1 MDTLY
6 TLIENGVL
14 ELGNVFES
22 CIRWLGWGLVTLLAK
37 LVNGIESTSNKVY
50 TINGF
55 FNSSE
60 VSQLIDKYEP
70 LVWTILAISIGI
82 LGFRITFNRQ
92 QNRNELP
99 SNILFSVLVVV
110 LLSTFMT
117 KMNEITKIA
126 ISSINNT
133 NQSITDTLV
142 KESLYD
148 IYYLDDNNFNLAGE
162 TNNISADSIYNID
175 INEAIDTSEVKD
187 SDLFKKKIIFEE
199 NGDKKL
205 VKLEKGWFSIDEMY
219 YRYNIDFI
227 SVIISLGAIG
237 VAFVCIMLKVIRL
250 LFELAFNK
258 LFITLLAFAD
268 ISDGKRLKEMV
279 KHIIS
284 IFIVIFITAVLT
296 NMYMLYNSWITK
308 SLVANGLGNN
318 GILKIL
324 FIVGGA
330 IAVIDGPNLVERI
343 LGIDAGLKS
352 SWGTLMAGYG
362 VAKGALNSGK
372 LLAGLLPRLGN
383 GFALGMAG
391 VGGAMSGMFDGK
403 DKNNIPNK
411 ENDSDIKKQDKTV
424 DSQSSQMKASK
435 DNEADLNTINDKF
448 KDIDE
453 LKNNSAN
460 DINMQN
466 KNGDKPGSLGGE
478 SLQEQMKANKNNS
491 ANLNALNDKFKE
503 IDELRNNPNKDFG
516 KNNLEDNDS
525 KGLDGKTVQEGMK
538 SFKNNE
544 SNSNSPG
551 DKFKDIEGLRNNQN
565 NDLDKNNIAASKT
578 KGLDGQTVQEGMKS
592 FKNNGSNLSSLNDKF
607 KDIENL
613 RNNPNKDFSTSN
625 IEGNK
630 LKGLEG
636 QTIQEGMKS
645 FKNNGS
651 NLSSLNDKFKDIENL
666 RNNPNKDFSTSN
678 IEGNKLKGLEGQTM
692 QEGMKA
698 VKNNGSNLSS
708 LDDKFKDIESPRN
721 NPNKYFSTSN
731 IEGNKIN
738 GSEGQTMQEGMKAV
752 KNNRSNLSSL
762 DDKFKDIE
770 SPRNNP
776 NKYFSTSNIEGNKIN
791 GSEGQTMQEGM
802 KAVKNNTSNLNASE
816 NKFKDIG
823 DSRNSINKNNTDSV
837 GRGNATENI
846 NTKEIKSNTE
856 DKTNVVSNNKGN
868 VANESTNNKNN
879 SENNNAGRKEV
890 KGEMEDRTIGQY
902 MKDKL
907 QGSRFVDNINRAYS
921 LGYNTT
927 SKWDIKNKNKK
938 GRKK

>member
-636 QTIQEGMKS
+636 QT
-645 FKNNGS
+645 
-651 NLSSLNDKFKDIENL
+651 
-666 RNNPNKDFSTSN
+666 
-678 IEGNKLKGLEGQTM
+678 M

-721 NPNKYFSTSN
+721 NPNKDFSTNN
-731 IEGNKIN
+731 IEGNKI
-738 GSEGQTMQEGMKAV
+738 K
-752 KNNRSNLSSL
+752 
-762 DDKFKDIE
+762 
-770 SPRNNP
+770 
-776 NKYFSTSNIEGNKIN
+776 

>member
-435 DNEADLNTINDKF
+435 DNEADLNTIND
-448 KDIDE
+448 
-453 LKNNSAN
+453 NAST
-460 DINMQN
+460 
-466 KNGDKPGSLGGE
+466 GSPFTCI
-478 SLQEQMKANKNNS
+478 SN
-491 ANLNALNDKFKE
+491 FT
-503 IDELRNNPNKDFG
+503 RFDF
-516 KNNLEDNDS
+516 LY
-525 KGLDGKTVQEGMK
+525 
-538 SFKNNE
+538 
-544 SNSNSPG
+544 
-551 DKFKDIEGLRNNQN
+551 
-565 NDLDKNNIAASKT
+565 
-578 KGLDGQTVQEGMKS
+578 
-592 FKNNGSNLSSLNDKF
+592 SLN
-607 KDIENL
+607 
-613 RNNPNKDFSTSN
+613 S
-625 IEGNK
+625 
-630 LKGLEG
+630 
-636 QTIQEGMKS
+636 
-645 FKNNGS
+645 
-651 NLSSLNDKFKDIENL
+651 
-666 RNNPNKDFSTSN
+666 
-678 IEGNKLKGLEGQTM
+678 
-692 QEGMKA
+692 
-698 VKNNGSNLSS
+698 
-708 LDDKFKDIESPRN
+708 
-721 NPNKYFSTSN
+721 
-731 IEGNKIN
+731 
-738 GSEGQTMQEGMKAV
+738 
-752 KNNRSNLSSL
+752 
-762 DDKFKDIE
+762 
-770 SPRNNP
+770 
-776 NKYFSTSNIEGNKIN
+776 
-791 GSEGQTMQEGM
+791 
-802 KAVKNNTSNLNASE
+802 
-816 NKFKDIG
+816 
-823 DSRNSINKNNTDSV
+823 
-837 GRGNATENI
+837 
-846 NTKEIKSNTE
+846 
-856 DKTNVVSNNKGN
+856 
-868 VANESTNNKNN
+868 
-879 SENNNAGRKEV
+879 
-890 KGEMEDRTIGQY
+890 
-902 MKDKL
+902 
-907 QGSRFVDNINRAYS
+907 
-921 LGYNTT
+921 
-927 SKWDIKNKNKK
+927 
-938 GRKK
+938 

>member
-37 LVNGIESTSNKVY
+37 LVNGIESTSNRVY

-55 FNSSE
+55 FDSAE
-60 VSQLIDKYEP
+60 VNQLVDKYEP
-70 LVWTILAISIGI
+70 LVWIILAISIGI
-82 LGFRITFNRQ
+82 LGFRIIFNRQ

-99 SNILFSVLVVV
+99 SNILFSILVVV

-117 KMNEITKIA
+117 KMNDITKIA
-126 ISSINNT
+126 IGSINNT

-148 IYYLDDNNFNLAGE
+148 IYYLDDNDFNLEGE
-162 TNNISADSIYNID
+162 KNNISADSIYNID
-175 INEAIDTSEVKD
+175 INEAIDASEVKD
-187 SDLFKKKIIFEE
+187 SDLFKKKIIFKE

-237 VAFVCIMLKVIRL
+237 VAFICIMLKVIRL

-258 LFITLLAFAD
+258 FFITLLAFAD

-296 NMYMLYNSWITK
+296 NMYMLYNSWITR

-352 SWGTLMAGYG
+352 AWGTLMAGYG
-362 VAKGALNSGK
+362 LAKGALNSGK
-372 LLAGLLPRLGN
+372 LLSGGISKLGN
-383 GFALGMAG
+383 GLALGMAG
-391 VGGAMSGMFDGK
+391 ASGAMSGMFEGK
-403 DKNNIPNK
+403 DKNNISNK
-411 ENDSDIKKQDKTV
+411 ADDSDIKKQDKTV
-424 DSQSSQMKASK
+424 DNLQGEMKASK

-453 LKNNSAN
+453 LKNNSS
-460 DINMQN
+460 NMQN
-466 KNGDKPGSLGGE
+466 KNGDKSVILGEE
-478 SLQEQMKANKNNS
+478 SLQDQMKASKNNTS
-491 ANLNALNDKFKE
+491 NLNY
-503 IDELRNNPNKDFG
+503 
-516 KNNLEDNDS
+516 
-525 KGLDGKTVQEGMK
+525 
-538 SFKNNE
+538 
-544 SNSNSPG
+544 
-551 DKFKDIEGLRNNQN
+551 
-565 NDLDKNNIAASKT
+565 
-578 KGLDGQTVQEGMKS
+578 
-592 FKNNGSNLSSLNDKF
+592 LNDKF

-613 RNNPNKDFSTSN
+613 RNNPNKDFSKNN
-625 IEGNK
+625 IENNES
-630 LKGLEG
+630 EG
-636 QTIQEGMKS
+636 VDGKTVQEG
-645 FKNNGS
+645 
-651 NLSSLNDKFKDIENL
+651 I
-666 RNNPNKDFSTSN
+666 
-678 IEGNKLKGLEGQTM
+678 
-692 QEGMKA
+692 KA
-698 VKNNGSNLSS
+698 VKNNASNLNA
-708 LDDKFKDIESPRN
+708 LNDKFKDIESPRN
-721 NPNKYFSTSN
+721 NPNKDFAKNS
-731 IEGNKIN
+731 IEGNKPR
-738 GSEGQTMQEGMKAV
+738 GTEGQTIQEGMKAS
-752 KNNRSNLSSL
+752 KNNVSNLNAL
-762 DDKFKDIE
+762 NDKFKDIE

-776 NKYFSTSNIEGNKIN
+776 NKDFVKNSIEGNKPR
-791 GSEGQTMQEGM
+791 GTEGQTIQEGM
-802 KAVKNNTSNLNASE
+802 RATKNNSSNLNSSGDNFKDIESPRNNPNNKDFNKNNGSNLNTSE

-823 DSRNSINKNNTDSV
+823 DTRNSINKNNIDSA
-837 GRGNATENI
+837 GIGNTKENI
-846 NTKEIKSNTE
+846 NTKDIKSNTE
-856 DKTNVVSNNKGN
+856 DKTNVVTNNKGKDVSN
-868 VANESTNNKNN
+868 GSTNDNN
-879 SENNNAGRKEV
+879 SENKNGGGKEV
-890 KGEMEDRTIGQY
+890 KGKMEDRTIGQY
-902 MKDKL
+902 MKDKV

-927 SKWDIKNKNKK
+927 SKWDVKNRNKDKK

>member
-148 IYYLDDNNFNLAGE
+148 IYYLDDNGFNLEGKK
-162 TNNISADSIYNID
+162 NNISADSIYNID

-258 LFITLLAFAD
+258 FFITLLAFAD

-279 KHIIS
+279 KHIIY

-296 NMYMLYNSWITK
+296 NMYMLYNSWITR

-362 VAKGALNSGK
+362 VARGALNSGK
-372 LLAGLLPRLGN
+372 LLAGLVPKLGN

-391 VGGAMSGMFDGK
+391 VGGAMSGMFEGK

-424 DSQSSQMKASK
+424 DSQPSQMKASK

-460 DINMQN
+460 
-466 KNGDKPGSLGGE
+466 
-478 SLQEQMKANKNNS
+478 
-491 ANLNALNDKFKE
+491 LNALNDKFRE

-516 KNNLEDNDS
+516 KNSLEDNDS

-544 SNSNSPG
+544 SNLNSPG
-551 DKFKDIEGLRNNQN
+551 DKFKDIEGLRKNQN

-578 KGLDGQTVQEGMKS
+578 KGLDGQTVQEGIKAV
-592 FKNNGSNLSSLNDKF
+592 KNNGSNLSSLNDKF

-613 RNNPNKDFSTSN
+613 RNNPNKDFSTN
-625 IEGNK
+625 
-630 LKGLEG
+630 
-636 QTIQEGMKS
+636 
-645 FKNNGS
+645 
-651 NLSSLNDKFKDIENL
+651 
-666 RNNPNKDFSTSN
+666 
-678 IEGNKLKGLEGQTM
+678 
-692 QEGMKA
+692 
-698 VKNNGSNLSS
+698 
-708 LDDKFKDIESPRN
+708 
-721 NPNKYFSTSN
+721 N

-738 GSEGQTMQEGMKAV
+738 GSEGQTMQEGMKSF
-752 KNNRSNLSSL
+752 KNN
-762 DDKFKDIE
+762 
-770 SPRNNP
+770 
-776 NKYFSTSNIEGNKIN
+776 
-791 GSEGQTMQEGM
+791 
-802 KAVKNNTSNLNASE
+802 ASNLNASE
-816 NKFKDIG
+816 NKVKDIG

-837 GRGNATENI
+837 GSGNTTENI

-868 VANESTNNKNN
+868 ESTNNKNN
-879 SENNNAGRKEV
+879 SENNNGGRKEV
-890 KGEMEDRTIGQY
+890 KGKMEDRTIGQY
-902 MKDKL
+902 MKDKV

>member
-296 NMYMLYNSWITK
+296 NMYMLYNSWITR

-383 GFALGMAG
+383 GFALSMAG

-411 ENDSDIKKQDKTV
+411 EIDSDIKKQDKTI
-424 DSQSSQMKASK
+424 DSQPSQMKASK

-466 KNGDKPGSLGGE
+466 KNGDKPGSLDGE

-491 ANLNALNDKFKE
+491 ANLNALNDKFRE
-503 IDELRNNPNKDFG
+503 IDELRNNPNKD
-516 KNNLEDNDS
+516 
-525 KGLDGKTVQEGMK
+525 
-538 SFKNNE
+538 
-544 SNSNSPG
+544 
-551 DKFKDIEGLRNNQN
+551 
-565 NDLDKNNIAASKT
+565 
-578 KGLDGQTVQEGMKS
+578 
-592 FKNNGSNLSSLNDKF
+592 
-607 KDIENL
+607 
-613 RNNPNKDFSTSN
+613 
-625 IEGNK
+625 
-630 LKGLEG
+630 
-636 QTIQEGMKS
+636 
-645 FKNNGS
+645 
-651 NLSSLNDKFKDIENL
+651 
-666 RNNPNKDFSTSN
+666 
-678 IEGNKLKGLEGQTM
+678 
-692 QEGMKA
+692 
-698 VKNNGSNLSS
+698 
-708 LDDKFKDIESPRN
+708 
-721 NPNKYFSTSN
+721 FSTSN

-738 GSEGQTMQEGMKAV
+738 GSEGQTMKEGMK
-752 KNNRSNLSSL
+752 S
-762 DDKFKDIE
+762 F
-770 SPRNNP
+770 
-776 NKYFSTSNIEGNKIN
+776 
-791 GSEGQTMQEGM
+791 
-802 KAVKNNTSNLNASE
+802 KNNTSNLNASE

-879 SENNNAGRKEV
+879 SENNNVGRKEV

-927 SKWDIKNKNKK
+927 SKWDIKNKK

>member
-37 LVNGIESTSNKVY
+37 LVNGIESTSNRVY

-55 FNSSE
+55 FDSAE
-60 VSQLIDKYEP
+60 VNQLVDKYEP
-70 LVWTILAISIGI
+70 LVWIILAISIGI
-82 LGFRITFNRQ
+82 LGFRIIFNRQ

-99 SNILFSVLVVV
+99 SNILFSILVVV

-117 KMNEITKIA
+117 KMNDITKIA
-126 ISSINNT
+126 IGSINNT

-148 IYYLDDNNFNLAGE
+148 IYYLDDNDFNLEGE
-162 TNNISADSIYNID
+162 KNNISADSIYNID
-175 INEAIDTSEVKD
+175 INEAIDASEVKD
-187 SDLFKKKIIFEE
+187 SDLFKKKIIFKE

-237 VAFVCIMLKVIRL
+237 VAFICIMLKVIRL

-258 LFITLLAFAD
+258 FFITLLAFAD

-296 NMYMLYNSWITK
+296 NMYMLYNSWITR

-352 SWGTLMAGYG
+352 AWGTLMAGYG
-362 VAKGALNSGK
+362 LAKGALNSGK
-372 LLAGLLPRLGN
+372 LLSGGISKLGN
-383 GFALGMAG
+383 GLALGMAG
-391 VGGAMSGMFDGK
+391 ASGAMSGMFEGK
-403 DKNNIPNK
+403 DKNNISNK
-411 ENDSDIKKQDKTV
+411 ADDSDIKKQDKTV
-424 DSQSSQMKASK
+424 DNLQGEMKASK

-453 LKNNSAN
+453 LKNNSS
-460 DINMQN
+460 NMQN
-466 KNGDKPGSLGGE
+466 KNGDKSVILGEE
-478 SLQEQMKANKNNS
+478 SLQDQMKASKNNTS
-491 ANLNALNDKFKE
+491 NLNY
-503 IDELRNNPNKDFG
+503 
-516 KNNLEDNDS
+516 
-525 KGLDGKTVQEGMK
+525 
-538 SFKNNE
+538 
-544 SNSNSPG
+544 
-551 DKFKDIEGLRNNQN
+551 
-565 NDLDKNNIAASKT
+565 
-578 KGLDGQTVQEGMKS
+578 
-592 FKNNGSNLSSLNDKF
+592 LNDKF

-613 RNNPNKDFSTSN
+613 RNNPNKDFSKNN
-625 IEGNK
+625 IENNES
-630 LKGLEG
+630 EG
-636 QTIQEGMKS
+636 VDGKTVQEG
-645 FKNNGS
+645 
-651 NLSSLNDKFKDIENL
+651 I
-666 RNNPNKDFSTSN
+666 
-678 IEGNKLKGLEGQTM
+678 
-692 QEGMKA
+692 KA
-698 VKNNGSNLSS
+698 VKNNASNLNA
-708 LDDKFKDIESPRN
+708 LNDKFKDIESPRN
-721 NPNKYFSTSN
+721 NPNKDFAKNS
-731 IEGNKIN
+731 IEGNKPR
-738 GSEGQTMQEGMKAV
+738 GTEGQTIQEGMRAT
-752 KNNRSNLSSL
+752 KNNSSNLNSSG
-762 DDKFKDIE
+762 DNFKDIE

-776 NKYFSTSNIEGNKIN
+776 NNKDFN
-791 GSEGQTMQEGM
+791 
-802 KAVKNNTSNLNASE
+802 KNNGSNLNTSE

-823 DSRNSINKNNTDSV
+823 DTRNSINKNNIDSA
-837 GRGNATENI
+837 GIGNTKENI
-846 NTKEIKSNTE
+846 NTKDIKSNTE
-856 DKTNVVSNNKGN
+856 DKTNVVTNNKGKDVSN
-868 VANESTNNKNN
+868 GSTNDNN
-879 SENNNAGRKEV
+879 SENKNGGGKEV
-890 KGEMEDRTIGQY
+890 KGKMEDRTIGQY
-902 MKDKL
+902 MKDKV

-927 SKWDIKNKNKK
+927 SKWDVKNRNKDKK

>member
-148 IYYLDDNNFNLAGE
+148 IYYLDDNGFNLEGKK
-162 TNNISADSIYNID
+162 NNISADSIYNID

-258 LFITLLAFAD
+258 FFITLLAFAD

-279 KHIIS
+279 KHIIY

-296 NMYMLYNSWITK
+296 NMYMLYNSWITR

-362 VAKGALNSGK
+362 VARGALNSGK
-372 LLAGLLPRLGN
+372 LLAGLVPKLGN

-391 VGGAMSGMFDGK
+391 VGGAMSGMFEGK

-424 DSQSSQMKASK
+424 DSQPSQMKASK

-460 DINMQN
+460 
-466 KNGDKPGSLGGE
+466 
-478 SLQEQMKANKNNS
+478 
-491 ANLNALNDKFKE
+491 LNALNDKFRE

-516 KNNLEDNDS
+516 KNSLEDNDS

-544 SNSNSPG
+544 SNLNSPG
-551 DKFKDIEGLRNNQN
+551 DKFKDIEGLRKNQN

-578 KGLDGQTVQEGMKS
+578 KGLDGQTVQEGIKAV
-592 FKNNGSNLSSLNDKF
+592 KNNGSNLSSLNDKF

-613 RNNPNKDFSTSN
+613 RNNPNKDFSTN
-625 IEGNK
+625 
-630 LKGLEG
+630 
-636 QTIQEGMKS
+636 
-645 FKNNGS
+645 
-651 NLSSLNDKFKDIENL
+651 
-666 RNNPNKDFSTSN
+666 
-678 IEGNKLKGLEGQTM
+678 
-692 QEGMKA
+692 
-698 VKNNGSNLSS
+698 
-708 LDDKFKDIESPRN
+708 
-721 NPNKYFSTSN
+721 N

-738 GSEGQTMQEGMKAV
+738 GSEGQTMQEGMKSF
-752 KNNRSNLSSL
+752 KNN
-762 DDKFKDIE
+762 
-770 SPRNNP
+770 
-776 NKYFSTSNIEGNKIN
+776 
-791 GSEGQTMQEGM
+791 
-802 KAVKNNTSNLNASE
+802 ASNLNASE
-816 NKFKDIG
+816 NKVKDIG

-837 GRGNATENI
+837 GSGNTTENI

-868 VANESTNNKNN
+868 ESTNNKNN
-879 SENNNAGRKEV
+879 SENNNGGRKEV
-890 KGEMEDRTIGQY
+890 KGKMEDRTIGKY
-902 MKDKL
+902 MKDKV

>member
-1 MDTLY
+1 
-6 TLIENGVL
+6 
-14 ELGNVFES
+14 
-22 CIRWLGWGLVTLLAK
+22 
-37 LVNGIESTSNKVY
+37 
-50 TINGF
+50 
-55 FNSSE
+55 
-60 VSQLIDKYEP
+60 
-70 LVWTILAISIGI
+70 
-82 LGFRITFNRQ
+82 
-92 QNRNELP
+92 
-99 SNILFSVLVVV
+99 
-110 LLSTFMT
+110 
-117 KMNEITKIA
+117 
-126 ISSINNT
+126 
-133 NQSITDTLV
+133 
-142 KESLYD
+142 
-148 IYYLDDNNFNLAGE
+148 
-162 TNNISADSIYNID
+162 
-175 INEAIDTSEVKD
+175 
-187 SDLFKKKIIFEE
+187 
-199 NGDKKL
+199 
-205 VKLEKGWFSIDEMY
+205 MY

-258 LFITLLAFAD
+258 FFITLLAFAD

-279 KHIIS
+279 KHIIY

-296 NMYMLYNSWITK
+296 NMYMLYNSWITR

-362 VAKGALNSGK
+362 VARGALNSGK
-372 LLAGLLPRLGN
+372 LLAGLVPKLGN

-391 VGGAMSGMFDGK
+391 VGGAMSGMFEGK

-424 DSQSSQMKASK
+424 DSQPSQMKASK

-460 DINMQN
+460 
-466 KNGDKPGSLGGE
+466 
-478 SLQEQMKANKNNS
+478 
-491 ANLNALNDKFKE
+491 LNALNDKFRE

-516 KNNLEDNDS
+516 KNSLEDNDS

-544 SNSNSPG
+544 SNLNSPG
-551 DKFKDIEGLRNNQN
+551 DKFKDIEGLRKNQN

-578 KGLDGQTVQEGMKS
+578 KGLDGQTVQEGIKAV
-592 FKNNGSNLSSLNDKF
+592 KNNGSNLSSLNDKF

-613 RNNPNKDFSTSN
+613 RNNPNKDFSTN
-625 IEGNK
+625 
-630 LKGLEG
+630 
-636 QTIQEGMKS
+636 
-645 FKNNGS
+645 
-651 NLSSLNDKFKDIENL
+651 
-666 RNNPNKDFSTSN
+666 
-678 IEGNKLKGLEGQTM
+678 
-692 QEGMKA
+692 
-698 VKNNGSNLSS
+698 
-708 LDDKFKDIESPRN
+708 
-721 NPNKYFSTSN
+721 N

-738 GSEGQTMQEGMKAV
+738 GSEGQTMQEGMKSF
-752 KNNRSNLSSL
+752 KNNGSNVSSL

-770 SPRNNP
+770 NLRNNP
-776 NKYFSTSNIEGNKIN
+776 NKDFSTNNIEGNKIN

-802 KAVKNNTSNLNASE
+802 KLFKNNGSNVSSLDDKFKDIENLRNNPNKDFSTNNIEGNKINGSEGQTMQEGMKSFKNNASNLNASE
-816 NKFKDIG
+816 NKVKDIG

-837 GRGNATENI
+837 GSGNTTENI

-868 VANESTNNKNN
+868 ESTNNKNN
-879 SENNNAGRKEV
+879 SENNNGGRKEV
-890 KGEMEDRTIGQY
+890 KGKMEDRTIGQY
-902 MKDKL
+902 MKDKV

>member
-148 IYYLDDNNFNLAGE
+148 IYYLDDNGFNLEGKK
-162 TNNISADSIYNID
+162 NNISADSIYNID

-199 NGDKKL
+199 KGDKKL

-258 LFITLLAFAD
+258 FFITLLAFAD

-279 KHIIS
+279 KHIIY

-296 NMYMLYNSWITK
+296 NMYMLYNSWITR

-362 VAKGALNSGK
+362 VARGALNSGK
-372 LLAGLLPRLGN
+372 LLAGLVPKLGN

-391 VGGAMSGMFDGK
+391 VGGAMSGMFEGK

-424 DSQSSQMKASK
+424 DSQPSQMKASK

-460 DINMQN
+460 
-466 KNGDKPGSLGGE
+466 
-478 SLQEQMKANKNNS
+478 
-491 ANLNALNDKFKE
+491 LNALNDKFRE

-516 KNNLEDNDS
+516 KNSLEDNDS

-544 SNSNSPG
+544 SNLNSPG
-551 DKFKDIEGLRNNQN
+551 DKFKDIEGLRKNQN

-578 KGLDGQTVQEGMKS
+578 KGLDGQTVQEGIKAV
-592 FKNNGSNLSSLNDKF
+592 KNNGSNLSSLNDKF

-613 RNNPNKDFSTSN
+613 RNNPNKDFSTN
-625 IEGNK
+625 
-630 LKGLEG
+630 
-636 QTIQEGMKS
+636 
-645 FKNNGS
+645 
-651 NLSSLNDKFKDIENL
+651 
-666 RNNPNKDFSTSN
+666 
-678 IEGNKLKGLEGQTM
+678 
-692 QEGMKA
+692 
-698 VKNNGSNLSS
+698 
-708 LDDKFKDIESPRN
+708 
-721 NPNKYFSTSN
+721 N

-738 GSEGQTMQEGMKAV
+738 GSEGQTMQEGMKSF
-752 KNNRSNLSSL
+752 KNNGSNVSSL

-770 SPRNNP
+770 NLRNNP
-776 NKYFSTSNIEGNKIN
+776 NKDFSTNNIEGNKIN

-802 KAVKNNTSNLNASE
+802 KSFKNNASNLNASE
-816 NKFKDIG
+816 NKVKDIG

-837 GRGNATENI
+837 GSGNTTENI

-868 VANESTNNKNN
+868 ESTNNKNN
-879 SENNNAGRKEV
+879 SENNNGGRKEV
-890 KGEMEDRTIGQY
+890 KGKMEDRTIGQY
-902 MKDKL
+902 MKDKV

>member
-148 IYYLDDNNFNLAGE
+148 IYYLDDNGFNLEGKK
-162 TNNISADSIYNID
+162 NNISADSIYNID

-258 LFITLLAFAD
+258 FFITLLAFAD

-279 KHIIS
+279 KHIIY

-296 NMYMLYNSWITK
+296 NMYMLYNSWITR

-362 VAKGALNSGK
+362 VARGALNSGK
-372 LLAGLLPRLGN
+372 LLAGLVPKLGN

-391 VGGAMSGMFDGK
+391 VGGAMSGMFEGK

-424 DSQSSQMKASK
+424 DSQPSQMKASK

-460 DINMQN
+460 
-466 KNGDKPGSLGGE
+466 
-478 SLQEQMKANKNNS
+478 
-491 ANLNALNDKFKE
+491 LNALNDKFRE

-516 KNNLEDNDS
+516 KNSLEDNDS

-544 SNSNSPG
+544 SNLNSPG
-551 DKFKDIEGLRNNQN
+551 DKFKDIEGLRKNQN

-578 KGLDGQTVQEGMKS
+578 KGLDGQTVQEGIKAV
-592 FKNNGSNLSSLNDKF
+592 KNNGSNLSSLNDKF

-613 RNNPNKDFSTSN
+613 RNNPNKDFSTNN
-625 IEGNK
+625 IEGTKIN
-630 LKGLEG
+630 GSEG
-636 QTIQEGMKS
+636 QTMQEGMNL

-651 NLSSLNDKFKDIENL
+651 NVSSLDDKFKDIENL
-666 RNNPNKDFSTSN
+666 RNNPNKDFSTN
-678 IEGNKLKGLEGQTM
+678 
-692 QEGMKA
+692 
-698 VKNNGSNLSS
+698 
-708 LDDKFKDIESPRN
+708 
-721 NPNKYFSTSN
+721 N

-738 GSEGQTMQEGMKAV
+738 GSEGQTMQEGMKSF
-752 KNNRSNLSSL
+752 KNN
-762 DDKFKDIE
+762 
-770 SPRNNP
+770 
-776 NKYFSTSNIEGNKIN
+776 
-791 GSEGQTMQEGM
+791 
-802 KAVKNNTSNLNASE
+802 ASNLNASE
-816 NKFKDIG
+816 NKVKDIG

-837 GRGNATENI
+837 GSGNTTENI

-868 VANESTNNKNN
+868 ESTNNKNN
-879 SENNNAGRKEV
+879 SENNNGGRKEV
-890 KGEMEDRTIGQY
+890 KGKMEDRTIGQY
-902 MKDKL
+902 MKDKV

>member
-37 LVNGIESTSNKVY
+37 LVNGIESTSNRVY

-55 FNSSE
+55 FDSAE
-60 VSQLIDKYEP
+60 VNQLVDKYEP
-70 LVWTILAISIGI
+70 LVWIILAISIGI
-82 LGFRITFNRQ
+82 LGFRIIFNRQ

-99 SNILFSVLVVV
+99 SNILFSILVVV

-117 KMNEITKIA
+117 KMNDITKIA
-126 ISSINNT
+126 IGSINNT

-148 IYYLDDNNFNLAGE
+148 IYYLDDNDFNLEGE
-162 TNNISADSIYNID
+162 KNNISADSIYNID
-175 INEAIDTSEVKD
+175 INEAIDASEVKD

-258 LFITLLAFAD
+258 FFITLLAFAD

-279 KHIIS
+279 KHIIY

-296 NMYMLYNSWITK
+296 NMYMLYNSWITR

-372 LLAGLLPRLGN
+372 LLAGLVPKLGN

-391 VGGAMSGMFDGK
+391 VGGAMSGMFEGK

-424 DSQSSQMKASK
+424 DSQPSQMKASK

-460 DINMQN
+460 
-466 KNGDKPGSLGGE
+466 
-478 SLQEQMKANKNNS
+478 
-491 ANLNALNDKFKE
+491 LNALNDKFRE

-516 KNNLEDNDS
+516 KNSLEDNDS

-544 SNSNSPG
+544 SNLNSPG

-578 KGLDGQTVQEGMKS
+578 KGLDGQTVQEGIKAV
-592 FKNNGSNLSSLNDKF
+592 KNNGSNLSSLNDKF

-613 RNNPNKDFSTSN
+613 RNNPNKDFSTN
-625 IEGNK
+625 
-630 LKGLEG
+630 
-636 QTIQEGMKS
+636 
-645 FKNNGS
+645 
-651 NLSSLNDKFKDIENL
+651 
-666 RNNPNKDFSTSN
+666 
-678 IEGNKLKGLEGQTM
+678 
-692 QEGMKA
+692 
-698 VKNNGSNLSS
+698 
-708 LDDKFKDIESPRN
+708 
-721 NPNKYFSTSN
+721 
-731 IEGNKIN
+731 
-738 GSEGQTMQEGMKAV
+738 
-752 KNNRSNLSSL
+752 
-762 DDKFKDIE
+762 
-770 SPRNNP
+770 
-776 NKYFSTSNIEGNKIN
+776 NIEGNKIN

-907 QGSRFVDNINRAYS
+907 QGSRFIDNINRAYS

>member
-148 IYYLDDNNFNLAGE
+148 IYYLDDNGFNLEGKK
-162 TNNISADSIYNID
+162 NNISADSIYNID

-258 LFITLLAFAD
+258 FFITLLAFAD

-279 KHIIS
+279 KHIIY

-296 NMYMLYNSWITK
+296 NMYMLYNSWITR

-362 VAKGALNSGK
+362 VARGALNSGK
-372 LLAGLLPRLGN
+372 LLAGLVPKLGN

-391 VGGAMSGMFDGK
+391 VGGAMSGMFEGK

-424 DSQSSQMKASK
+424 DSQPSQMKASK

-460 DINMQN
+460 
-466 KNGDKPGSLGGE
+466 
-478 SLQEQMKANKNNS
+478 
-491 ANLNALNDKFKE
+491 LNALNDKFRE

-516 KNNLEDNDS
+516 KNSLEDNDS

-544 SNSNSPG
+544 SNLNSPG
-551 DKFKDIEGLRNNQN
+551 DKFKDIEGLRKNQN

-578 KGLDGQTVQEGMKS
+578 KGLDGQTVQEGIKAV
-592 FKNNGSNLSSLNDKF
+592 KNNGSNLSSLNDKF

-613 RNNPNKDFSTSN
+613 RNNPNKDFSTN
-625 IEGNK
+625 
-630 LKGLEG
+630 
-636 QTIQEGMKS
+636 
-645 FKNNGS
+645 
-651 NLSSLNDKFKDIENL
+651 
-666 RNNPNKDFSTSN
+666 
-678 IEGNKLKGLEGQTM
+678 
-692 QEGMKA
+692 
-698 VKNNGSNLSS
+698 
-708 LDDKFKDIESPRN
+708 
-721 NPNKYFSTSN
+721 N

-738 GSEGQTMQEGMKAV
+738 GSEGQTMQEGMKSF
-752 KNNRSNLSSL
+752 KNN
-762 DDKFKDIE
+762 E
-770 SPRNNP
+770 
-776 NKYFSTSNIEGNKIN
+776 
-791 GSEGQTMQEGM
+791 
-802 KAVKNNTSNLNASE
+802 SNLNASE
-816 NKFKDIG
+816 NKVKDIG

-837 GRGNATENI
+837 GSGNTTENI

-868 VANESTNNKNN
+868 ESTNNKNN
-879 SENNNAGRKEV
+879 SENNNGGRKEV
-890 KGEMEDRTIGQY
+890 KGKMEDRTIGQY
-902 MKDKL
+902 MKDKV

>member
-148 IYYLDDNNFNLAGE
+148 IYYLDDNGFNLEGKK
-162 TNNISADSIYNID
+162 NNISADSIYNID

-237 VAFVCIMLKVIRL
+237 VSFVCIMLKVIRL

-258 LFITLLAFAD
+258 FFITLLAFAD

-279 KHIIS
+279 KHIIY

-296 NMYMLYNSWITK
+296 NMYMLYNSWITR

-352 SWGTLMAGYG
+352 SWGTLMPGYG

-372 LLAGLLPRLGN
+372 LLAGLVPKLGN

-391 VGGAMSGMFDGK
+391 VGGAMSGMFEGK

-424 DSQSSQMKASK
+424 DSQPSQMKASK

-460 DINMQN
+460 
-466 KNGDKPGSLGGE
+466 
-478 SLQEQMKANKNNS
+478 
-491 ANLNALNDKFKE
+491 LNALNDKFRE

-516 KNNLEDNDS
+516 KNSLEDNDS

-544 SNSNSPG
+544 SNLNSPG
-551 DKFKDIEGLRNNQN
+551 DKFKDIEGLRKNQN

-578 KGLDGQTVQEGMKS
+578 KGLDGQTVQEGIKAV
-592 FKNNGSNLSSLNDKF
+592 KNNGSNVSSLDDKF

-613 RNNPNKDFSTSN
+613 RNNPNKDFSTN
-625 IEGNK
+625 
-630 LKGLEG
+630 
-636 QTIQEGMKS
+636 
-645 FKNNGS
+645 
-651 NLSSLNDKFKDIENL
+651 
-666 RNNPNKDFSTSN
+666 
-678 IEGNKLKGLEGQTM
+678 
-692 QEGMKA
+692 
-698 VKNNGSNLSS
+698 
-708 LDDKFKDIESPRN
+708 
-721 NPNKYFSTSN
+721 N

-752 KNNRSNLSSL
+752 KN
-762 DDKFKDIE
+762 
-770 SPRNNP
+770 
-776 NKYFSTSNIEGNKIN
+776 
-791 GSEGQTMQEGM
+791 SE
-802 KAVKNNTSNLNASE
+802 ANLNSPAD
-816 NKFKDIG
+816 KFKDIG
-823 DSRNSINKNNTDSV
+823 DSINSINKNNTDSV
-837 GRGNATENI
+837 GSGNTTENI

-868 VANESTNNKNN
+868 ESTNNKNN
-879 SENNNAGRKEV
+879 SENNNGGRKEV
-890 KGEMEDRTIGQY
+890 KGKMEDRTIGQY
-902 MKDKL
+902 MKDKV

-927 SKWDIKNKNKK
+927 SKWDVKNKNKK

>member
-1 MDTLY
+1 
-6 TLIENGVL
+6 
-14 ELGNVFES
+14 
-22 CIRWLGWGLVTLLAK
+22 
-37 LVNGIESTSNKVY
+37 
-50 TINGF
+50 
-55 FNSSE
+55 
-60 VSQLIDKYEP
+60 
-70 LVWTILAISIGI
+70 
-82 LGFRITFNRQ
+82 
-92 QNRNELP
+92 
-99 SNILFSVLVVV
+99 
-110 LLSTFMT
+110 
-117 KMNEITKIA
+117 
-126 ISSINNT
+126 
-133 NQSITDTLV
+133 
-142 KESLYD
+142 
-148 IYYLDDNNFNLAGE
+148 
-162 TNNISADSIYNID
+162 
-175 INEAIDTSEVKD
+175 
-187 SDLFKKKIIFEE
+187 
-199 NGDKKL
+199 
-205 VKLEKGWFSIDEMY
+205 MY

-258 LFITLLAFAD
+258 FFITLLAFAD

-279 KHIIS
+279 KHIIY

-296 NMYMLYNSWITK
+296 NMYMLYNSWITR

-362 VAKGALNSGK
+362 VARGALNSGK
-372 LLAGLLPRLGN
+372 LLAGLVPKLGN

-391 VGGAMSGMFDGK
+391 VGGAMSGMFEGK

-424 DSQSSQMKASK
+424 DSQPSQMKASK

-460 DINMQN
+460 
-466 KNGDKPGSLGGE
+466 
-478 SLQEQMKANKNNS
+478 
-491 ANLNALNDKFKE
+491 LNALNDKFRE

-516 KNNLEDNDS
+516 KNSLEDNDS

-544 SNSNSPG
+544 SNLNSPG
-551 DKFKDIEGLRNNQN
+551 DKFKDIEGLRKNQN

-578 KGLDGQTVQEGMKS
+578 KGLDGQTVQEGIKAV
-592 FKNNGSNLSSLNDKF
+592 KNNGSNLSSLNDKF

-613 RNNPNKDFSTSN
+613 RNNPNKDFSTN
-625 IEGNK
+625 
-630 LKGLEG
+630 
-636 QTIQEGMKS
+636 
-645 FKNNGS
+645 
-651 NLSSLNDKFKDIENL
+651 
-666 RNNPNKDFSTSN
+666 
-678 IEGNKLKGLEGQTM
+678 
-692 QEGMKA
+692 
-698 VKNNGSNLSS
+698 
-708 LDDKFKDIESPRN
+708 
-721 NPNKYFSTSN
+721 N

-738 GSEGQTMQEGMKAV
+738 GSEGQTMQEGMKSF
-752 KNNRSNLSSL
+752 KNN
-762 DDKFKDIE
+762 
-770 SPRNNP
+770 
-776 NKYFSTSNIEGNKIN
+776 
-791 GSEGQTMQEGM
+791 
-802 KAVKNNTSNLNASE
+802 ASNLNASE
-816 NKFKDIG
+816 NKVKDIG

-837 GRGNATENI
+837 GSGNTTENI

-868 VANESTNNKNN
+868 ESTNNKNN
-879 SENNNAGRKEV
+879 SENNNGGRKEV
-890 KGEMEDRTIGQY
+890 KGKMEDRTIGQY
-902 MKDKL
+902 MKDKV

>member
-126 ISSINNT
+126 ISSLNNT

-258 LFITLLAFAD
+258 FFITLLAFAD

-296 NMYMLYNSWITK
+296 NMYMLYNSWITR

-372 LLAGLLPRLGN
+372 LLAGLVPKLGN

-391 VGGAMSGMFDGK
+391 VGGAMSGMFEGK

-424 DSQSSQMKASK
+424 DSQPSQMKASK

-491 ANLNALNDKFKE
+491 ANLNALNDKFRE

-516 KNNLEDNDS
+516 KNSLEDNDS

-544 SNSNSPG
+544 SNLNSPG

-578 KGLDGQTVQEGMKS
+578 KGLDGQTVQEGMKAV
-592 FKNNGSNLSSLNDKF
+592 KNNGSNLSSLNDKF

-613 RNNPNKDFSTSN
+613 RNNPNKDFSTN
-625 IEGNK
+625 
-630 LKGLEG
+630 
-636 QTIQEGMKS
+636 
-645 FKNNGS
+645 
-651 NLSSLNDKFKDIENL
+651 
-666 RNNPNKDFSTSN
+666 
-678 IEGNKLKGLEGQTM
+678 
-692 QEGMKA
+692 
-698 VKNNGSNLSS
+698 
-708 LDDKFKDIESPRN
+708 
-721 NPNKYFSTSN
+721 N

-738 GSEGQTMQEGMKAV
+738 GSEGQTMQEGMKSF
-752 KNNRSNLSSL
+752 KNNGSNVSSL

-770 SPRNNP
+770 NLRNNP
-776 NKYFSTSNIEGNKIN
+776 NKDFSTNNIEGNKIK
-791 GSEGQTMQEGM
+791 GSEGQTVQEGM
-802 KAVKNNTSNLNASE
+802 KSFKNNASNLNASE
-816 NKFKDIG
+816 NKVKDIG

-837 GRGNATENI
+837 GRGNTTENI

-856 DKTNVVSNNKGN
+856 DKTNVVTTNEGN
-868 VANESTNNKNN
+868 IKNESTSNNPDSENKN
-879 SENNNAGRKEV
+879 SGRKEV
-890 KGEMEDRTIGQY
+890 KGKIEDRTIGQY
-902 MKDKL
+902 MKDRV

-927 SKWDIKNKNKK
+927 SKWDVKNRNKDKK

>member
-22 CIRWLGWGLVTLLAK
+22 CIRWLGWGLITLLAK
-37 LVNGIESTSNKVY
+37 LVNGIESTANKVY

-60 VSQLIDKYEP
+60 VNQLIDKYEP

-82 LGFRITFNRQ
+82 LGFRIIFNRQ

-99 SNILFSVLVVV
+99 SNILFSILVVV

-117 KMNEITKIA
+117 KMNDITKVA
-126 ISSINNT
+126 ISSINNS
-133 NQSITDTLV
+133 NQSLTNTLV

-148 IYYLDDNNFNLAGE
+148 IYYLDDNDFNLAGE
-162 TNNISADSIYNID
+162 KNNISADSIYNID
-175 INEAIDTSEVKD
+175 INEALDTSEVKD
-187 SDLFKKKIIFEE
+187 SDLFKKKIIFKE

-237 VAFVCIMLKVIRL
+237 IAFVCIMLKVIRL

-630 LKGLEG
+630 
-636 QTIQEGMKS
+636 
-645 FKNNGS
+645 
-651 NLSSLNDKFKDIENL
+651 
-666 RNNPNKDFSTSN
+666 
-678 IEGNKLKGLEGQTM
+678 
-692 QEGMKA
+692 
-698 VKNNGSNLSS
+698 
-708 LDDKFKDIESPRN
+708 
-721 NPNKYFSTSN
+721 
-731 IEGNKIN
+731 IN

-776 NKYFSTSNIEGNKIN
+776 NKDFSTNNIEGNKIK

>member
-22 CIRWLGWGLVTLLAK
+22 CIRWLGWGLITLLAK
-37 LVNGIESTSNKVY
+37 LVNGIESTANKVY

-60 VSQLIDKYEP
+60 VNQLIDKYEP
-70 LVWTILAISIGI
+70 LVWTVLAISIGI
-82 LGFRITFNRQ
+82 LGFRIIFNRQ

-99 SNILFSVLVVV
+99 SNILFSILVVV

-117 KMNEITKIA
+117 KMNDITKVA
-126 ISSINNT
+126 ISSINNS
-133 NQSITDTLV
+133 NQSLTDTLV

-148 IYYLDDNNFNLAGE
+148 IYYLDDNDFNLAGE
-162 TNNISADSIYNID
+162 KNNISADSIYNID
-175 INEAIDTSEVKD
+175 INEALDTSEVKD
-187 SDLFKKKIIFEE
+187 SDLFKKKIIFKE

-237 VAFVCIMLKVIRL
+237 IAFVCIMLKVIRL

-362 VAKGALNSGK
+362 VTKGALNSGK
-372 LLAGLLPRLGN
+372 LLAGVVPKLGN
-383 GFALGMAG
+383 GLALGMAG
-391 VGGAMSGMFDGK
+391 ASGAMSGMFAGK

-424 DSQSSQMKASK
+424 DSQPSQMKASK
-435 DNEADLNTINDKF
+435 DNEVDLNTINDKF
-448 KDIDE
+448 KDIEE
-453 LKNNSAN
+453 LKNNSDN
-460 DINMQN
+460 DINTKN
-466 KNGDKPGSLGGE
+466 KNRDKAGILVGE
-478 SLQEQMKANKNNS
+478 SLQDQMKASKNNK
-491 ANLNALNDKFKE
+491 ANLNSLNDKFKDIE
-503 IDELRNNPNKDFG
+503 NLRNNPNKDFD
-516 KNNLEDNDS
+516 KNNIEANKS

-538 SFKNNE
+538 AVKNN
-544 SNSNSPG
+544 
-551 DKFKDIEGLRNNQN
+551 
-565 NDLDKNNIAASKT
+565 A
-578 KGLDGQTVQEGMKS
+578 
-592 FKNNGSNLSSLNDKF
+592 SNLSSLNDKF

-613 RNNPNKDFSTSN
+613 RNNPNKDFDKNN
-625 IEGNK
+625 IEANK
-630 LKGLEG
+630 
-636 QTIQEGMKS
+636 T
-645 FKNNGS
+645 
-651 NLSSLNDKFKDIENL
+651 
-666 RNNPNKDFSTSN
+666 
-678 IEGNKLKGLEGQTM
+678 KGLEGQTM
-692 QEGMKA
+692 QEGMKG
-698 VKNNGSNLSS
+698 VKNNESNLSS
-708 LDDKFKDIESPRN
+708 LNNKFKDIESPRN
-721 NPNKYFSTSN
+721 NPNKDFDKNN
-731 IEGNKIN
+731 IEANKSK
-738 GSEGQTMQEGMKAV
+738 GLEGQAIQEGMKAV
-752 KNNRSNLSSL
+752 KN
-762 DDKFKDIE
+762 
-770 SPRNNP
+770 
-776 NKYFSTSNIEGNKIN
+776 
-791 GSEGQTMQEGM
+791 SE
-802 KAVKNNTSNLNASE
+802 ANLNSPAD
-816 NKFKDIG
+816 KFKDIG
-823 DSRNSINKNNTDSV
+823 DSINSINKNNTDSV
-837 GRGNATENI
+837 GMGNAKENI
-846 NTKEIKSNTE
+846 NTKNIKSNTE
-856 DKTNVVSNNKGN
+856 DKTNVATNNNAK
-868 VANESTNNKNN
+868 VANESTNNNNN
-879 SENNNAGRKEV
+879 SEINNGGRKEV
-890 KGEMEDRTIGQY
+890 KGQMEDRTIGQY
-902 MKDKL
+902 MKDKV

-927 SKWDIKNKNKK
+927 SKWDIKNRNKGKK